1 MPNKCSKEL
10 QKEIIKLKEDK
21 NAVILAHNYQIP
33 EIQEIAD
40 FVGDSLELAKEA
52 TKTDSDIIVF
62 CGVDFM
68 AETAAILNPNKKVI
82 VPSMDAKCPM
92 AAQLPAELVRET
104 KAKNPDIPFVIYVNS
119 YASAKAEA
127 DVCCTS
133 ANVVKVIERL
143 DSDTVFLGPDA
154 NLAWFAETRTGK
166 KVIPVPNDGF
176 CCVHKVF
183 SVEHVEEMRKKYPD
197 AVIIVHPECD
207 PEVQQKA
214 DYVGSTSQMLK
225 FAKECDYEKIIV
237 GTEIGLIERMR
248 REIPDKTFIPLYK
261 VVCRSMKLN
270 TLENLLDALEFET
283 NVVKLPEDIAEGA
296 RKAIKR
302 MVEIL

>member
-1 MPNKCSKEL
+1 MPNTCSKEL
-10 QKEIIKLKEDK
+10 QKEIIRLKEDK

-33 EIQEIAD
+33 EIQEVAD
-40 FVGDSLELAKEA
+40 FIGDSLELAREA

-68 AETAAILNPNKKVI
+68 AETAAILNPDKKVI
-82 VPSMDAKCPM
+82 VPTMDAKCPM

-104 KAKNPDIPFVIYVNS
+104 KARNPDIPFVIYVNS

-127 DVCCTS
+127 DICCTS
-133 ANVVKVIERL
+133 ANVVKVVERL
-143 DSDTVFLGPDA
+143 DTDTVFLGPDA

-166 KVIPVPNDGF
+166 KVIPVPKDGF
-176 CCVHKVF
+176 CYVHKAF
-183 SVEHVEEMRKKYPD
+183 SVEHVKEMKRKHPD

-207 PEVQQKA
+207 PDVQQKA

-248 REIPDKTFIPLYK
+248 REIPDKTFIPLHE

-270 TLENLLDALEFET
+270 TLENLLEALKYES
-283 NVVKLPEDIAEGA
+283 NVVKVPENIAERAG
-296 RKAIKR
+296 KAIKR